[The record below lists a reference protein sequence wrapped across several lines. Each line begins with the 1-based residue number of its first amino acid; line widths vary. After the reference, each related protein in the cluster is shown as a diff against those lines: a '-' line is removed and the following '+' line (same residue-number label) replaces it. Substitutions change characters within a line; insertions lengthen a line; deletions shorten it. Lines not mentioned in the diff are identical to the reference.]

1 MNDRQKELLKFKIE
15 NEQEVLNTIKNHYE
29 TALEDINT
37 EIARLK
43 ANDLTQSKIYQI
55 QYQEA
60 LEQQVS
66 GILENLKSNNYET
79 ISEYL
84 NNCYDDGFIGNLYD
98 LQGQGVPLMF
108 PMDQTQVVES
118 ITRQVEKLKFSERLY
133 KHIDDLKAVTKSEIA
148 RGIANDYSYADIAR
162 NISRYSE
169 ANYKRAFTIAQTEG
183 GRIYS
188 EAKYHSQLKAQEM
201 GADVYK
207 QWDAT
212 RDSRTRPDHKALHG
226 QLRKVDE
233 AFDIGPYSAQHPL
246 GFGVARLDIRCRC
259 DTLQRAGWALD
270 DDEIE
275 QLREQ
280 GDIVEIEAEDYG
292 GFKKQY
298 NQRVKMNLQLF
309 AKDEDIDTGNLE
321 KYMDYLYNDEG
332 SLVVTDDF
340 TNVNHYTIPKKYKNY
355 AVVNHKGW
363 NGTVD
368 RTIYN
373 EKGNM
378 IKQINSSHHGKPKY
392 HKYGAEGEHAHDYFW
407 NEDGSEIIDRTTRDL
422 STEERKENQDIL
434 P

>member
-1 MNDRQKELLKFKIE
+1 
-15 NEQEVLNTIKNHYE
+15 
-29 TALEDINT
+29 
-37 EIARLK
+37 
-43 ANDLTQSKIYQI
+43 
-55 QYQEA
+55 
-60 LEQQVS
+60 
-66 GILENLKSNNYET
+66 
-79 ISEYL
+79 L

-169 ANYKRAFTIAQTEG
+169 ASYKRAFTIAQTEG

-233 AFDIGPYSAQHPL
+233 PFEIGPYSAQHPL

-275 QLREQ
+275 KLKEQ
-280 GDIVEIEAEDYG
+280 GDIADIEADSYEDFKMKFTEQSNKNGLIKSNNKLYSEKEIEEIAEKTDIIVSKHTKIESKWNGNVEVKRYKTDTGIRTKGYIETCSETSPFAFIHEHLHARSALYYDIDVYLSNIGTEESVVNFFAQEIAKIEGIVYRKSDYDDMCNSLRRINEILNI
-292 GFKKQY
+292 KDTDY
-298 NQRVKMNLQLF
+298 EF
-309 AKDEDIDTGNLE
+309 AKTLFETPMENRLDSIYGVISANKEKLTVGEGAELNICID
-321 KYMDYLYNDEG
+321 
-332 SLVVTDDF
+332 
-340 TNVNHYTIPKKYKNY
+340 
-355 AVVNHKGW
+355 
-363 NGTVD
+363 
-368 RTIYN
+368 
-373 EKGNM
+373 M
-378 IKQINSSHHGKPKY
+378 IKHYK
-392 HKYGAEGEHAHDYFW
+392 
-407 NEDGSEIIDRTTRDL
+407 
-422 STEERKENQDIL
+422 L
-434 P
+434 PEVK